1 MNNIRD
7 PKNKP
12 IISSLISSQT
22 ANVFKELR
30 HVLIRVGYTLSA
42 FDTVTSKSAGEQKKK
57 RLRKGRSKIQIYKI
71 CMHSEVAR
79 LLDTVKPPRPDDARD
94 SEVQPFVKMARVSME
109 PTRETMELDAN
120 GS

>member
-1 MNNIRD
+1 M
-7 PKNKP
+7 
-12 IISSLISSQT
+12 
-22 ANVFKELR
+22 
-30 HVLIRVGYTLSA
+30 
-42 FDTVTSKSAGEQKKK
+42 TSKSAGEQKKK

-109 PTRETMELDAN
+109 PTRETLSMELDAN